1 MDGVIKFYDLAPRAS
16 STHYFSPNT
25 WKTRMSLLHKG
36 VKFETISATLLDF
49 RGDLARRSNQR
60 HISAPAIELPDGTF
74 IYDSFRIAEWLEN
87 AYPNA
92 PSLFTGDG
100 KLSCDAWPEHINLG
114 KNYAR
119 MIDLGLGASK
129 PEWAVWFDLFFPQ
142 LDKII
147 TGEEHRAYFISDARH
162 GPQGYQKLL
171 SLDCQE
177 LMRRAKMNIQP
188 LVQILRERPNEYFQ
202 GTHPGQVDYVI
213 FGRYAY
219 CRMLDT
225 KLTREIWND
234 QGEELNTW
242 IKKLSQAYDGH
253 AQQLF
258 DSVYVI
264 N

>member
-1 MDGVIKFYDLAPRAS
+1 MDGIIKFYDLAPSTS

-25 WKTRMSLLHKG
+25 WKTRMGLLHKG
-36 VKFETISATLLDF
+36 VEFETIPATLLDF
-49 RGDLARRSNQR
+49 RRDLARRSNQP
-60 HISAPAIELPDGTF
+60 HIAAPAIELPDGTF

-87 AYPNA
+87 TYPDA

-100 KLSCDAWPEHINLG
+100 KLSCDARPEHIIVG

-142 LDKII
+142 LDKLIA
-147 TGEEHRAYFISDARH
+147 GDEHRAYFISDARH

-171 SLDCQE
+171 ALDRQE
-177 LMRRAKMNIQP
+177 LIRRAKMNVQP
-188 LVQILRERPNEYFQ
+188 LVQVLREHPNEYFQ

-219 CRMLDT
+219 CRMLDA
-225 KLTREIWND
+225 KLTKEIWND
-234 QGEELNTW
+234 QGEELNNW
-242 IKKLSQAYDGH
+242 IQRLSQAHDRH
-253 AQQLF
+253 AQQIF
-258 DSVYVI
+258 DSCALI
-264 N
+264 D